1 MCPSPTREGRRG
13 SRRSYPAFFY
23 TATFSMRIFPRAR
36 SEIRSFGFNI
46 ESVPGGGRE
55 MLVEAAAARVIP
67 SGRGRWRRKQPSCV
81 EWRRYDVVGCGRM
94 GQANRKRAVVTKLT
108 RSEPDS
114 RSAFILRVGTAD
126 TSSKGFGAG
135 PWPLGYIK
143 MEDKELDGI
152 SVSVLSAR
160 PYFCIFRLILQP
172 LSEW

>member
-152 SVSVLSAR
+152 SVSDYPRALTFV
-160 PYFCIFRLILQP
+160 FFG
-172 LSEW
+172 